1 MKIEVSNG
9 EIVDKY
15 TILKIKIKK
24 AFPFSMK
31 YCNIHEEYSAIKP
44 LVDQLNIDTELLES
58 LYNIN
63 LELWEIEDKVRI
75 KESQNTFDDEFIL
88 LSRSVYKLN
97 DKRYSIKQKINEI
110 TNSILKEEKI
120 LPTYKND

>member
-15 TILKIKIKK
+15 TILKIKIRK
-24 AFPFSMK
+24 AIPFSMK
-31 YCNIHEEYSAIKP
+31 YFNIHEEYNAIKP
-44 LVDQLNIDTELLES
+44 LVDQLHIDEEILES
-58 LYNIN
+58 LYTTN
-63 LELWEIEDKVRI
+63 LELWEIEDKLRI

-88 LSRSVYKLN
+88 LSRSVYKIN

-110 TNSILKEEKI
+110 TNSLLKEEKI
-120 LPTYKND
+120 LPRYKND